1 MGGLGCIPSL
11 EQAVAPVS
19 VWSKGSGGGA
29 REPGLAGL
37 PELCEGTWPT
47 WKRGLSQPR
56 ESPLPYGLALTFRPT
71 TGSFSAAYFMVSLI
85 ISLSSSSFNF
95 STKLSSTGI
104 SNLMY

>member
-1 MGGLGCIPSL
+1 MRGHLAHLEEGALPAPGLG
-11 EQAVAPVS
+11 A
-19 VWSKGSGGGA
+19 
-29 REPGLAGL
+29 
-37 PELCEGTWPT
+37 
-47 WKRGLSQPR
+47 
-56 ESPLPYGLALTFRPT
+56 LPYGLALTFRPT